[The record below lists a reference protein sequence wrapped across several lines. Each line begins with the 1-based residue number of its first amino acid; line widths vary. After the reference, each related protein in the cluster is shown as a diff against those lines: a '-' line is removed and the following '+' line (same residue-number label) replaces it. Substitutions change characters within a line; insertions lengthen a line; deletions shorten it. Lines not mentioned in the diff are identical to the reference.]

1 MNNVVVKLK
10 KNLNAI
16 ILRTAK
22 EKKRFLYLPN
32 KDFTR
37 KGKIS
42 FQVLLK
48 LIFSMVSGFLGKNYW
63 SISLLAVKI
72 FQLPLLFSYEK
83 R

>member
-42 FQVLLK
+42 
-48 LIFSMVSGFLGKNYW
+48 W
-63 SISLLAVKI
+63 
-72 FQLPLLFSYEK
+72 
-83 R
+83 